1 LLSRITWHRSPQ
13 KRIDV
18 RDFIQ
23 QNYHPYE
30 GDESVLAAATQR
42 TRALWNRLN
51 EPDPSVVEAFTSY
64 RETHNDAVCDAS
76 AKTGGLGGL

>member
-1 LLSRITWHRSPQ
+1 MAVAAPHHVHRSPQ

-42 TRALWNRLN
+42 TRTL
-51 EPDPSVVEAFTSY
+51 ESPP
-64 RETHNDAVCDAS
+64 
-76 AKTGGLGGL
+76 